1 MFFDIQKVE
10 QQKHYCELLKS
21 IGALSKLFSD
31 NEAPYIGYREAE
43 NMFCLAF
50 DAENLSRSDVSADAA
65 KDSIG
70 IGMKT
75 FLNSNGKSLQKV
87 AEFNK
92 DTDLYRGKDSKEIVN
107 IVAQLRNERIN
118 STMRIYRLHKMI
130 YHCVVRSERRIM
142 VFEENMDE
150 INIKSIEIIK
160 LSKNTITFKDD
171 KNEYSFNMSKSTL
184 YKRFIT
190 PDDVLVDLE
199 IDLLENPFEAIRKLV
214 KDEKDELIFAPIMK
228 IKEHVFLPL
237 YSVKKGTKYVPDKS
251 GLNQWN
257 AGGRKRNVNEVYIPI
272 PAWIHRKFEGFF
284 PDRDIAFDLILPDKN
299 KLNAKVCQDGGK
311 ALMSNPNLDLG
322 KWILRQVMNLDEGE
336 LLTYEKLEDLGIDSV
351 VIYKENNATYNINF
365 TRIGAFEQFKEE
377 NNK

>member
-10 QQKHYCELLKS
+10 QQKYYCELLKS

-50 DAENLSRSDVSADAA
+50 DAENLSRSDVSADAT

-70 IGMKT
+70 IGIKT

-92 DTDLYRGKDSKEIVN
+92 DADLYRGRDSKEIVN

-118 STMRIYRLHKMI
+118 STMRIYGLHKMI

-150 INIKSIEIIK
+150 INIKSIKIIK

-171 KNEYSFNMSKSTL
+171 KHEYSFNMSKSTL
-184 YKRFIT
+184 YKRFTT
-190 PDDVLVDLE
+190 PDDVLVDLD

-214 KDEKDELIFAPIMK
+214 QDEKDELKFAPIMK
-228 IKEHVFLPL
+228 SKEHVFLPL

-257 AGGRKRNVNEVYIPI
+257 AGGRKRDVNEVYIPI

-284 PDRDIAFDLILPDKN
+284 PDRDIVFDLILPDKN

-336 LLTYEKLEDLGIDSV
+336 LLTYEKLEDLGLDSV
-351 VIYKENNATYNINF
+351 VIYKENNSTYSINF
-365 TRIGAFEQFKEE
+365 TRVGAFEQFKEE

>member
-10 QQKHYCELLKS
+10 QQKYYCELLKS

-70 IGMKT
+70 IGIKT

-92 DTDLYRGKDSKEIVN
+92 DADLYRGRDSKEIVN

-118 STMRIYRLHKMI
+118 STMRIYGLHKMI
-130 YHCVVRSERRIM
+130 YHCVVRSERHIM

-150 INIKSIEIIK
+150 INIKSIKIIK

-171 KNEYSFNMSKSTL
+171 KHEYSFNMSKSTL
-184 YKRFIT
+184 YKRFTT
-190 PDDVLVDLE
+190 PDDVLVDLD

-214 KDEKDELIFAPIMK
+214 QDEKDELKFAPIMK
-228 IKEHVFLPL
+228 SKEHVFLPL

-284 PDRDIAFDLILPDKN
+284 PDRDIVFDLILPDKN

-336 LLTYEKLEDLGIDSV
+336 LLTYEKLEDLGLDSV
-351 VIYKENNATYNINF
+351 VIYKENNSTYSINF
-365 TRIGAFEQFKEE
+365 TRVGAFEQFKEE

>member
-10 QQKHYCELLKS
+10 QQKYYCELLKS

-70 IGMKT
+70 IGIKT

-92 DTDLYRGKDSKEIVN
+92 DADLYRGRDSKEIVN

-118 STMRIYRLHKMI
+118 STMRIYGLHKMI
-130 YHCVVRSERRIM
+130 YHCVVRSERHIM
-142 VFEENMDE
+142 VFEEKMDE
-150 INIKSIEIIK
+150 INIKSIKIIK

-171 KNEYSFNMSKSTL
+171 KHEYSFNMSKSTL
-184 YKRFIT
+184 YKRFTT
-190 PDDVLVDLE
+190 PDDVLVDLD

-214 KDEKDELIFAPIMK
+214 QDEKDELKFAPIMK
-228 IKEHVFLPL
+228 SKEHVFLPL

-257 AGGRKRNVNEVYIPI
+257 AGGRKRDVNEVYIPI

-284 PDRDIAFDLILPDKN
+284 PDRDIVFDLILPDKN

-336 LLTYEKLEDLGIDSV
+336 LLTYEKLEDLGLDSV
-351 VIYKENNATYNINF
+351 VIYKENNSTYSINF
-365 TRIGAFEQFKEE
+365 TRVGAFEQFKEE

>member
-10 QQKHYCELLKS
+10 QQKYYCELLKS

-92 DTDLYRGKDSKEIVN
+92 DADLYRGKDSKEIVN

-118 STMRIYRLHKMI
+118 STMRIYGLHKMI

-150 INIKSIEIIK
+150 INIKSIKIIK

-171 KNEYSFNMSKSTL
+171 KHEYSFNMSKSTL

-190 PDDVLVDLE
+190 PDDVLVDLD

-214 KDEKDELIFAPIMK
+214 QDEKDKLKFAPIMK
-228 IKEHVFLPL
+228 SKEHVFLPL

-257 AGGRKRNVNEVYIPI
+257 AGGRKRDVNEVYIPI

-284 PDRDIAFDLILPDKN
+284 PDRDIVFDLILPDKN

-336 LLTYEKLEDLGIDSV
+336 LLTYEKLEDLGLDSV
-351 VIYKENNATYNINF
+351 VIYKENNSTYSINF

>member
-10 QQKHYCELLKS
+10 QQKYYCELLKS

-70 IGMKT
+70 IGIKT
-75 FLNSNGKSLQKV
+75 FLNSNGKSVQKV

-92 DTDLYRGKDSKEIVN
+92 DADLYRGRDSKEIVN

-118 STMRIYRLHKMI
+118 STMRIYGLHKMI
-130 YHCVVRSERRIM
+130 YHCVVRSERHIM

-150 INIKSIEIIK
+150 INIKSIKIIK

-171 KNEYSFNMSKSTL
+171 KHEYSFNMSKSTL
-184 YKRFIT
+184 YKRFTT
-190 PDDVLVDLE
+190 PDDVLVDLD

-214 KDEKDELIFAPIMK
+214 QDEKDELKFAPIMK
-228 IKEHVFLPL
+228 SKEHVFLPL

-257 AGGRKRNVNEVYIPI
+257 AGGRKRDVNEVYIPI

-284 PDRDIAFDLILPDKN
+284 PDRDIVFDLILPDKN

-336 LLTYEKLEDLGIDSV
+336 LLTYEKLEDLGLDSV
-351 VIYKENNATYNINF
+351 VIYKENNSTYSINF
-365 TRIGAFEQFKEE
+365 TRVGAFEQFKEE